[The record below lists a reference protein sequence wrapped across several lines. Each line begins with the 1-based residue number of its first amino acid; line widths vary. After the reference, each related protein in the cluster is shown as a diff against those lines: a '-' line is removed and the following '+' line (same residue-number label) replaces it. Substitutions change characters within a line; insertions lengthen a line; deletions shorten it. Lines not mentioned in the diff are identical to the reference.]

1 MFNFLFK
8 KPAEIVPEEAKKEI
22 SLVPNSGGVRPGFG
36 IVPAQR
42 EGDPLASGTDVA
54 RTFTFPLEY
63 VVRVDQKTED
73 NETDFHGAACYRLK
87 DLGCHV
93 LLSRDF
99 DSRLIIVRNT
109 RIAAYERIESADDS
123 QRFGRL
129 FGFHDDDFEGAGRFL
144 LGAAYAIGR
153 DGWAE
158 ISHTIPYNPKST
170 QLAEGWCDA
179 YAVLLREHD
188 RVSLKMSATAGLFN
202 KAMEVLNEAA
212 QSYQQLVQMDAKLNE
227 KMTAIA
233 KKIGK
238 L

>member
-8 KPAEIVPEEAKKEI
+8 KPTEE
-22 SLVPNSGGVRPGFG
+22 
-36 IVPAQR
+36 VPAASAELPKR
-42 EGDPLASGTDVA
+42 IENSLLAGMIIPNPASDLPKSVE
-54 RTFTFPLEY
+54 FDFPLECS
-63 VVRVDQKTED
+63 VRAEQKIEE
-73 NETDFHGAACYRLK
+73 NESDFHGAACYRFTSS
-87 DLGCHV
+87 LGFTIA
-93 LLSRDF
+93 LSRDF
-99 DSRLIIVRNT
+99 DRRLVVIRKKQ
-109 RIAAYERIESADDS
+109 IAGYERHHGGEDV
-123 QRFGRL
+123 QKFLRL
-129 FGFHDDDFEGAGRFL
+129 FNFRDDDFEGAGRYL
-144 LGAAYAIGR
+144 LGASYAVGR
-153 DGWAE
+153 DSRAE

-188 RVSLKMSATAGLFN
+188 RVSLKMSATAALFN

>member
-8 KPAEIVPEEAKKEI
+8 KPIEE
-22 SLVPNSGGVRPGFG
+22 
-36 IVPAQR
+36 VPA
-42 EGDPLASGTDVA
+42 ASAELPKRIENGPFSGMVIPNPADALPKSVE
-54 RTFTFPLEY
+54 FDFPLECS
-63 VVRVDQKTED
+63 VHAEQK
-73 NETDFHGAACYRLK
+73 NEENESDFHGAACYRFTNAF
-87 DLGCHV
+87 GFTTV
-93 LLSRDF
+93 VSRDF
-99 DSRLIIVRNT
+99 DRRLVVIRKKE
-109 RIAAYERIESADDS
+109 IAGYERHHGGEDV
-123 QRFGRL
+123 QKFLRL
-129 FGFHDDDFEGAGRFL
+129 FKFRDDDFEGAGRYL
-144 LGAAYAIGR
+144 LGASYGIGR
-153 DGWAE
+153 DDRAE
-158 ISHTIPYNPKST
+158 ISHRIPYNPKST

-188 RVSLKMSATAGLFN
+188 RIALKISHTAALFN